1 MDIETL
7 ASFISNCKKQDFEI
21 ACKVVLHEIFN
32 LIVINVDG
40 PLDGGS
46 DYVNIEADGTRDKV
60 AYQITTQKS
69 DIKNKAYKDAKKS
82 IEKIHAKKYYFLCSY
97 NLNEI
102 ECRSIENTISTEL
115 NIPAVVFSPRIIA
128 GLMVTHKKVGEF
140 LDRIGYPDLYQYERN
155 RVDYREMALHSYSF
169 LSKDTKN
176 LKSMIYDDA
185 ILMSL
190 ADSENGLDKSSIVE
204 KVIELLG
211 LPKIKETHLLN
222 RIDFLKGKGDIENH
236 SSIDNLLVASDKVQ
250 KDIRERKVLYEKEL
264 SDLAASQTDIMN
276 EYGIDWTMADSQRVA
291 VWLANTYM
299 KGQLTTLESANA
311 TLADSFFKNIDKNGY
326 SNLKAFLKTDKNV
339 GDEIVDDVIKELV
352 NNASTHPL
360 MTKITSASVYI
371 ALEGG
376 NPLTSCRSLGVSSW
390 HDEKLLVE
398 PTIGIPFLCSV
409 LYKGRVNRFFDSAI
423 KSLDR
428 ANELGIPLFV
438 PYYYIKE
445 CAGHL
450 HMARKFDGLNLNPNE
465 MQYSCNA
472 FVSNYYALKES
483 GIKVHDKFMDY
494 LATFSPAIRTEMNYK
509 EWIRAIM
516 NDIQSLF
523 TRNGIV
529 FQDIPNYSSDDL
541 KQEQTEYCFYLKEKS
556 IEKSDSLM
564 KNDAITL
571 HFTNERSRKDNDHW
585 MILTYDRSMINVA
598 NNIRSNTWVNTP
610 FTFLELTEMTKE
622 LSEREFASLVQS
634 MVTFRSKTFEVGA
647 RILDRIILFASD
659 KMQDWEF
666 MESIQEFKSEM
677 VEMIPQDDTKFLNE
691 VDKRTNEFLSKHGVK
706 IDIEAEK
713 NDVDLGSE

>member
-7 ASFISNCKKQDFEI
+7 ASFVSTCKKQDFEI
-21 ACKVVLHEIFN
+21 VCMIVLHDILN
-32 LIVINVDG
+32 LTAINVDG
-40 PLDGGS
+40 PYDGGT
-46 DYVNIEADGTRDKV
+46 DYVNIEPDGTRDRA
-60 AYQITTQKS
+60 AYQITTQKN
-69 DIKNKAYKDAKKS
+69 DIKKKAYKDAKKS
-82 IEKIHAKKYYFLCSY
+82 IEKIQAKRFYFLCSY
-97 NLNEI
+97 NLDEI
-102 ECRSIENTISTEL
+102 ACRSIENTISAEL
-115 NIPAVVFSPRIIA
+115 GIPAVVYSPKIIA
-128 GLMVTHKKVGEF
+128 GLMVNYQKVGDF
-140 LDRIGYPDLYQYERN
+140 LNRIGFPDLYQFDNN
-155 RVDYREMALHSYSF
+155 RVDYREMALHSYTF
-169 LSKDTKN
+169 LSKDTRN
-176 LKSMIYDDA
+176 LRSMIYDDA

-190 ADSENGLDKSSIVE
+190 ADNEDGMDKSSIVE

-211 LPKIKETHLLN
+211 LPKSKGDLLLN
-222 RIDFLKGKGDIENH
+222 RINLLKGKGDIVNH
-236 SSIDNLLVASDKVQ
+236 PYINNQLVASERVI
-250 KDIRERKVLYEKEL
+250 KDIYERKLLYEKEL

-276 EYGIDWTMADSQRVA
+276 EYGIDWTMLDSQQVA

-299 KGQLTTLESANA
+299 KGQLITLESVNA

-326 SNLKAFLKTDKNV
+326 SNLKAFLKVKKNV
-339 GDEIVDDVIKELV
+339 GDEIIDDVINKLV
-352 NNASTHPL
+352 SNASTHPL

-376 NPLTSCRSLGVSSW
+376 NPLTSCRALGVCSW
-390 HDEKLLVE
+390 HDENLLVE

-409 LYKGRVNRFFDSAI
+409 LYKGHVNRFFDCAI
-423 KSLDR
+423 KALDR

-450 HMARKFDGLNLNPNE
+450 HMARKFDGLDLDPNE

-472 FVSNYYALKES
+472 FVSNYYALKEQ
-483 GIKVHDKFMDY
+483 GIKVHEKFIDY

-523 TRNGIV
+523 TRNGIKY
-529 FQDIPNYSSDDL
+529 QEIPNYSPDDL
-541 KQEQTEYCFYLKEKS
+541 KQEQNEYSFYLREKA

-571 HFTNERSRKDNDHW
+571 HFTNEKSRKENDHW

-598 NNIRSNTWVNTP
+598 NNINSSTWVNTP

-622 LSEREFASLVQS
+622 LSEREFSSLVQS
-634 MVTFRSKTFEVGA
+634 MVTFRSKTFEIGA

-677 VEMIPQDDTKFLNE
+677 VEMIPKDDTNFLSE
-691 VDKRTNEFLSKHGVK
+691 VDKRTNEFLSKHGVE
-706 IDIEAEK
+706 INIEAEK
-713 NDVDLGSE
+713 NDVDLVSE